1 MDLDNPSLV
10 GNHPAFEGGTLGQ
23 VVGTPGQVVG
33 NLGQLDTLVVAGPH
47 ILVQVVQ
54 NPHQVVRSP
63 ELEDNLHR
71 QQEGMESSSWQ
82 ALEALGVISCLYSGD
97 LLHVGVTKDS

>member
-10 GNHPAFEGGTLGQ
+10 GNHPAFEG
-23 VVGTPGQVVG
+23 GTPGQVVG
-33 NLGQLDTLVVAGPH
+33 NLGQLDTLVVAGRH